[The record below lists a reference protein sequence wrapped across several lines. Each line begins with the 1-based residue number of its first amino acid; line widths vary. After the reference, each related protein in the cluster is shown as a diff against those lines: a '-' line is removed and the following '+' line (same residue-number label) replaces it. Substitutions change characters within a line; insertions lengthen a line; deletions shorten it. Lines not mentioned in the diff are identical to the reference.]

1 VPVGCVREV
10 GAWADPVG
18 LLAGL
23 AVRQPLT
30 RSVSDIAHFNNP
42 WEACAYRRHGPHL
55 ARRYSGALSI
65 V

>member
-1 VPVGCVREV
+1 
-10 GAWADPVG
+10 
-18 LLAGL
+18 
-23 AVRQPLT
+23 VRQPLT